1 MKKHI
6 KCNFVEFQISYDHS
20 FSEKY
25 QNNNISKISNSKK
38 YEYQLSIMFKIKT
51 SLICKVYQ
59 HACYTLSNDLLEH
72 VICDFYL
79 FETKS
84 QLKIFLCRFI
94 SNFLCLSIS
103 LFTTFYHPN
112 TWCYKVLWTI
122 LTPLDMIWVINVHEQ
137 AHKKKCKYSKLMH
150 MYCNVQ
156 IFKQAIKSRSIW
168 KW

>member
-25 QNNNISKISNSKK
+25 LNNNISKISNSKK

-112 TWCYKVLWTI
+112 TWCYKMVVDHSNTFGY
-122 LTPLDMIWVINVHEQ
+122 DMSY
-137 AHKKKCKYSKLMH
+137 KCTWASTQEE
-150 MYCNVQ
+150 V
-156 IFKQAIKSRSIW
+156 
-168 KW
+168 